1 MRILGEGARGESP
14 CPSPKLPPQ
23 PLKGKKRCA
32 LRIFFNLCH
41 PPRPRYNAVMTELL
55 EQIKSKALGLTEELV
70 ALRRQFHQHPELSHH
85 EERTARVI
93 AEYLKNLGLEVKTG
107 LADHGVLGVLKGSRP
122 GRAVAWRADMD
133 ALPIPEKLRLPWC
146 SQEEGVMH
154 ACGHDFHMSV
164 GLGAARLLS
173 ELKEALAGEFRFIFQ
188 PAEEGPPIGDSGA
201 KGMVHA
207 GVLDNPKVAAVCA
220 LHVAP
225 NLDVGH
231 IRYGPGVVMAGA
243 DRIILTVTGKSA
255 HGATPHRG
263 VDPILVTSQ
272 VINQIQGLLAQQID
286 ARSPKI
292 LTFGRIQ
299 GGNRFNILADEVTLD
314 GSLRYLQESVRQE
327 VLMGLRRQF
336 EGLSLATGAEVKLTV
351 EPLFPMLKND
361 PTLTS
366 QTVQVLQTLLGPS
379 HLKLLHPAMGSEDFP
394 YYAAI
399 SPGFYFFLGV
409 RTPGTRG
416 QALHSPHFNP
426 DEAALPYGLMA
437 AAGLLACLSEPQ
449 FPALAP
455 VGPVVQEQD
464 PGIM

>member
-1 MRILGEGARGESP
+1 MTAL
-14 CPSPKLPPQ
+14 
-23 PLKGKKRCA
+23 LK
-32 LRIFFNLCH
+32 
-41 PPRPRYNAVMTELL
+41 E
-55 EQIKSKALGLTEELV
+55 IKAKALALEPELT
-70 ALRRQFHQHPELSHH
+70 ALRRQFHQQPELSHH
-85 EERTARVI
+85 EKRTAQVV
-93 AEYLKNLGLEVKTG
+93 AEYLQKLGLEVKTG
-107 LADHGVLGVLKGSRP
+107 LAGHGVLGVLKGARQ

-133 ALPIPEKLRLPWC
+133 ALPITEKLQVPWC
-146 SQEEGVMH
+146 SQQEGVMH
-154 ACGHDFHMSV
+154 ACGHDFHMSIA
-164 GLGAARLLS
+164 LGAARLLS
-173 ELKEALAGEFRFIFQ
+173 ELKDRLAGEFRFIFQ

-225 NLDVGH
+225 NLDVAH

-243 DRIILTVTGKSA
+243 DRIILTVIGKSA

-263 VDPILVTSQ
+263 VDPILVTAQ
-272 VINQIQGLLAQQID
+272 VLNQIQSFLAQQID

-314 GSLRYLQESVRQE
+314 GSLRYLRESVRQE
-327 VLMGLRRQF
+327 ILKGLHRQF

-361 PTLTS
+361 PELTS
-366 QTVQVLQTLLGPS
+366 QAVQVLQTLLGPH

-394 YYAAI
+394 YYAAV

-416 QALHSPHFNP
+416 HALHSPDFNP
-426 DEAALPYGLMA
+426 DEAALPYGLSA
-437 AAGLLACLSEPQ
+437 AAGLLACLSEPE
-449 FPALAP
+449 FPFLAPALP
-455 VGPVVQEQD
+455 VGQEES
-464 PGIM
+464 PGLM